1 MIDDFAA
8 NYEAWA
14 LGIQRKTGF
23 HVRRIVWGRVLA
35 RAEKREGEEIRH
47 AKIIVSSKYTKR
59 KRS

>member
-23 HVRRIVWGRVLA
+23 HVRRIVWGR
-35 RAEKREGEEIRH
+35 EGEEIRH
-47 AKIIVSSKYTKR
+47 AKIVVSSKYTKR